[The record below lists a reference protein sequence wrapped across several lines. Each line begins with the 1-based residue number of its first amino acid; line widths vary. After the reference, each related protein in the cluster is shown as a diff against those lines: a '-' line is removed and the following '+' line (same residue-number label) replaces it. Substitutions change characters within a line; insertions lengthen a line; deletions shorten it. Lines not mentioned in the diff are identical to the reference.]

1 MRDEVLFALL
11 PFIHNRFDEID
22 QPEKKLLLTKSKGK
36 ERWKLQEMTAH
47 RSKAPV

>member
-1 MRDEVLFALL
+1 MRDEILFALL

-36 ERWKLQEMTAH
+36 GEMETAGNDCTQE
-47 RSKAPV
+47 